1 MYSES
6 DFESFSKKII
16 TAAYKRADTT
26 LDEAKKR
33 AGKIAADAKRE
44 AELVAMESEE
54 ALERELKAYEKE
66 YRSRIESEIAK
77 EWSGYLSEV
86 RSKIVDEIEKRLEER
101 FDELA
106 QSFLTWI
113 AGRYKEGEIQIY
125 EGVDSSGLK
134 GFDILKTAEKR
145 AVFSTKNLFIELSP
159 ASLVEEYSSL
169 IEEEIAKKIGT

>member
-33 AGKIAADAKRE
+33 SGKIAADAKRE

-86 RSKIVDEIEKRLEER
+86 RSKIVDETKKRLEER
-101 FDELA
+101 FEELA
-106 QSFLTWI
+106 RSFLAWI
-113 AGRYKEGEIQIY
+113 AGRYREGEIEIY
-125 EGVDSSGLK
+125 EGVDSSGLR
-134 GFDILKTAEKR
+134 GFDIRKIAEKR
-145 AVFSTKNLFIELSP
+145 VVFGTKNLFIELSP
-159 ASLVEEYSSL
+159 ASLVKEYSSL

>member
-16 TAAYKRADTT
+16 TAAYKRADVTV
-26 LDEAKKR
+26 EKAKKR
-33 AGKIAADAKRE
+33 AGNITADAKRE
-44 AELVAMESEE
+44 AERLAKESEE
-54 ALERELKAYEKE
+54 ALRQELKAYEKE
-66 YRSRIESEIAK
+66 NRSRIESEIAK

-86 RSKIVDEIEKRLEER
+86 RSKIVDETEKRLEER
-101 FDELA
+101 FEELA
-106 QSFLTWI
+106 QSFLAWI
-113 AGRYKEGEIQIY
+113 AKRYKEGKIEIY
-125 EGVDSSGLK
+125 DGVDSSRLR
-134 GFDILKTAEKR
+134 GFDIRKVPEKR